1 MHSALS
7 LDNDLS
13 CYELCW
19 LMRPFA
25 KMFDLVALKG
35 RKRSGLGIGC
45 PRQVGQNGKFKY
57 VGI

>member
-1 MHSALS
+1 MYSALS
-7 LDNDLS
+7 LDKDLS

-45 PRQVGQNGKFKY
+45 PRQVGQNGKF
-57 VGI
+57 VL